1 MKKIIS
7 CCIVVLML
15 AACDNNKTASSGDED
30 STANKTSAIDT
41 TQHATGITNQ
51 NVISRDT
58 GAMRI
63 DSFHDRKKN

>member
-1 MKKIIS
+1 MKKITA
-7 CCIVVLML
+7 CCILCVML
-15 AACDNNKTASSGDED
+15 YACDNKTGSSGDKD